1 MTTDS
6 GNYKSAFDHAQQLL
20 QTGQFEL
27 AHAQAE
33 AILDVHPKD
42 AKTHYLRAAAL
53 RRLGRLEEAVLALR
67 RLAAGTQG
75 VAIIHQELGQ
85 ALHGL
90 GQIDDAIT
98 ALRDALSIDPTLAVS
113 WRLLGESLHSEGEAQ
128 EAEHA
133 IRQALAHSHTHPAI
147 VKAIDLVQQERLGM
161 AEGICRDYLKRH
173 PEDVTVIRLLAEIGI
188 KLGIK
193 EDPEL
198 LLEDCLKIAPDFHLA
213 RNTYAN
219 ALGQAH
225 KYEQALQQISYL
237 ERVDPQNFSHS
248 ILAASIEVMVG
259 NYEAA
264 AARYT
269 DLTNRFPLYA
279 QLHNSHG
286 HALKTLGKQQDAIA
300 AYRQAMT
307 VKPSLGETYWNL
319 ANLKTFR
326 FETADVSAMRQ
337 LIDTDQS
344 APRDYYHLCF
354 ALGKALEDDKQFD
367 ESFRYY
373 ELGNNRK
380 QPLEGYQADDTE
392 AETTALITHCSK
404 ARLARQP
411 ESGDPA
417 PDPIFIVGLPRA
429 GSTLLEQILASHSL
443 VDGTSELREMIAI
456 ARRLGGK
463 RNRDDESL
471 YPEIL
476 FDLSAETCRSLG
488 AEYLERT
495 RIQRQEAPYFIDKMP
510 NNFQHVALISKI
522 LPNAKIIDARRHPMA
537 TCFSGYK
544 QLFAA
549 GQTFT
554 YSQTDIARYY
564 ADYARLMLHWD
575 NVLPGKVL
583 RVNYESVIEN
593 LEQEVRG
600 ILDYCGLPFEAACL
614 EFHQTDRAIRT
625 ASSEQVRQPLYSG
638 ALEQWRNYESHLEPM
653 REILA
658 PWITLHE
665 SSL

>member
-1 MTTDS
+1 
-6 GNYKSAFDHAQQLL
+6 
-20 QTGQFEL
+20 
-27 AHAQAE
+27 
-33 AILDVHPKD
+33 
-42 AKTHYLRAAAL
+42 
-53 RRLGRLEEAVLALR
+53 
-67 RLAAGTQG
+67 
-75 VAIIHQELGQ
+75 
-85 ALHGL
+85 
-90 GQIDDAIT
+90 
-98 ALRDALSIDPTLAVS
+98 
-113 WRLLGESLHSEGEAQ
+113 
-128 EAEHA
+128 
-133 IRQALAHSHTHPAI
+133 
-147 VKAIDLVQQERLGM
+147 M

-264 AARYT
+264 VARYT

-307 VKPSLGETYWNL
+307 IKPSLGETYWNL

-373 ELGNNRK
+373 ELGNNCK